1 MPRYLVIVESP
12 AKCSKIQEYL
22 GSDYRVLSSMGHIRA
37 LKQDL
42 DAVGI
47 TRNWV
52 PNYESIATKASTI
65 KQLKAAA
72 ADVDE
77 VILATDDDREGE
89 GIAYHIC
96 ATLKLNPKTTKRIIF
111 HAITKPEIQK
121 AISEPRLID
130 LHKFEAQQTR
140 AQLDMLIGYTLSPVL
155 WAQLNSNGLPL
166 SAGRCQ
172 TPALKLVLDR
182 DNAIEAHAAKRFW
195 ALTAQFTLNALN
207 HPIEASR
214 SQLATDTATQ
224 SYLQPLTN
232 ATKSIL
238 QSVKESLRTHNAP
251 KPFIT
256 STLQQEA
263 SKLYN
268 MSPKSTMASAQKL
281 YEGGHITYM
290 RTDNAFLSAEGA
302 AEIRKEIKK
311 LYGLPFLGPDGQ
323 HCAQAQAAAAPPPKA
338 DAAESDKPKTTKA
351 ANASKTKTKP
361 KNPQSEPQAAH
372 EAIRP
377 THPEKAE
384 IPNLEPMEQKIYKLI
399 WTRALQC
406 QMAAA
411 TEDCR
416 TLTFTIDADTSQ
428 TPWTGEQF
436 KTKFQ
441 GWKVINNTPQEKA
454 EQKTAASAEAWA
466 AWAKVAQ
473 ATTTYWLQIVAE
485 EGFTK
490 PQARY
495 TEASLIHELENKGIG
510 RPSTF
515 ASLVS
520 TILERNYVEKSDA
533 AGTQID
539 IRKWLLTPSL
549 NWPPKT
555 STHKQTVG
563 KESNKLQATPLGRT
577 VAEFLYKHYD
587 DMFAYTY
594 TAQMEQSL
602 DNISR
607 GQLSGPT
614 LLQTNWDK
622 YKDRYTAH
630 LVKPTKPTSNTS
642 AEAAPD
648 QESNARTRILGEG
661 IAVILSRKGP
671 LLLKEA
677 TKEFASLPLR
687 TSFET
692 VTLAQALKAYETK
705 DGIHIGT
712 HEDQPILKKQG
723 PYGLYAQWLTIK
735 VPCKADDTLE
745 TIILKIQQKQTP
757 AQTTETG
764 DEPAAYMRK
773 VGDYT
778 IKRGPYGL
786 YFFKHTLKKAT
797 FLSWPKGA
805 DENKVTP
812 ADMPALYTA
821 AQTAKKRLTKKPI
834 ASVSPES

>member
-1 MPRYLVIVESP
+1 
-12 AKCSKIQEYL
+12 
-22 GSDYRVLSSMGHIRA
+22 MGHIRA

-47 TRNWV
+47 ERNWV
-52 PNYESIATKASTI
+52 PNYEPISTKAATI
-65 KQLKAAA
+65 KQLKTAAA
-72 ADVDE
+72 ASDE

-96 ATLKLNPKTTKRIIF
+96 AILKLNPKTTKRIIF

-130 LHKFEAQQTR
+130 IHKYEAQQTR

-195 ALTAQFTLNALN
+195 ALTAQFTLAALN

-214 SQLATDTATQ
+214 SQLLTDTDTQ
-224 SYLQPLTN
+224 NYLQPLTK
-232 ATKSIL
+232 ATKSVL
-238 QSVKESLRTHNAP
+238 QSVKESVRTHNAP

-290 RTDNAFLSAEGA
+290 RTDNAFLSGEGA
-302 AEIRKEIKK
+302 SEIRKEIKK

-323 HCAQAQAAAAPPPKA
+323 HCAQAPVPQEETDTAV
-338 DAAESDKPKTTKA
+338 KPKTAKATKA
-351 ANASKTKTKP
+351 KTAKATKAKTQSKSDGP
-361 KNPQSEPQAAH
+361 EPQAAH

-384 IPNLEPMEQKIYKLI
+384 IPNLEPSEQKIYKLI

-416 TLTFTIDADTSQ
+416 TLIFTIDADTSQ

-436 KTKFQ
+436 KSKFQ
-441 GWKVINNTPQEKA
+441 GWKVINSTAPEKA
-454 EQKTAASAEAWA
+454 EQKAAASAEAWT

-473 ATTTYWLQIVAE
+473 ATATHWLQIVAE

-490 PQARY
+490 PHARY
-495 TEASLIHELENKGIG
+495 TEASLIHELETKGIG

-520 TILERNYVEKSDA
+520 TIIERNYVEKSDA
-533 AGTQID
+533 SGTQID
-539 IRKWLLTPSL
+539 IRKWLLKPTSS
-549 NWPPKT
+549 WPPPTT
-555 STHKQTVG
+555 SHKQTVG

-577 VAEFLYKHYD
+577 VAEFLYAHYS

-602 DNISR
+602 DNISK
-607 GQLSGPT
+607 GELSGPA

-630 LVKPTKPTSNTS
+630 LVRPKKIQSPSN
-642 AEAAPD
+642 PD
-648 QESNARTRILGEG
+648 ADQPPSQNARKRILGEG

-677 TKEFASLPLR
+677 TKEFASLPPR

-705 DGIHIGT
+705 DGTHIGS

-723 PYGLYAQWLTIK
+723 PYGLYAQWLTVR
-735 VPCKADDTLE
+735 VPCKADDTLD
-745 TIILKIQQKQTP
+745 TIILKIQQKQSPTSAAENTNNPAPTP
-757 AQTTETG
+757 YE
-764 DEPAAYMRK
+764 RK

-797 FLSWPKGA
+797 FLSWPNGA
-805 DENKVTP
+805 DENKVTQ
-812 ADMPALYTA
+812 ADMPTLYTA
-821 AQTAKKRLTKKPI
+821 AQTAKQWKKKPT
-834 ASVSPES
+834 